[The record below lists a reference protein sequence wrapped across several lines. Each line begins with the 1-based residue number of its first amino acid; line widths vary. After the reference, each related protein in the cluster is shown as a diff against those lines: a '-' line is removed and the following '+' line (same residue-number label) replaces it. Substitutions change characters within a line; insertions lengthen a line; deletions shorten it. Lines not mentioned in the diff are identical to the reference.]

1 VQAISKLYTK
11 LLSIDHTIDPN
22 KEVLVTDGAYE
33 ALFTGDLFL
42 KLFLFIGVFRIR
54 CGSEHGASFFVNAD
68 PDLDSDPGKQTNAGP
83 KGSGSGSWSG
93 LPSQKIGF

>member
-33 ALFTGDLFL
+33 ALFTGDLFS
-42 KLFLFIGVFRIR
+42 KTFSLFRSVSMRIR
-54 CGSEHGASFFVNAD
+54 IQLFTSMRIQISIPTQGVKPVRIHSD
-68 PDLDSDPGKQTNAGP
+68 PDPGQTFAVTI
-83 KGSGSGSWSG
+83 S
-93 LPSQKIGF
+93 

>member
-42 KLFLFIGVFRIR
+42 KLSLFFAVFQ
-54 CGSEHGASFFVNAD
+54 CGSGSCFL
-68 PDLDSDPGKQTNAGP
+68 PQYGSR
-83 KGSGSGSWSG
+83 SGSGSKPMRIHSYPDPG
-93 LPSQKIGF
+93 QTLPPEKVGF